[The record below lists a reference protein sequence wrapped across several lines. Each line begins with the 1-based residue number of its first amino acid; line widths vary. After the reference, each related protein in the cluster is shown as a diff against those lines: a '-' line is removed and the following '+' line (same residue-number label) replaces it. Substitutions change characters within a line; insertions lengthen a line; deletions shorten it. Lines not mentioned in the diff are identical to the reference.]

1 MMRTIVAI
9 DPGIKNLGICVAEV
23 VADLSG
29 NQQISDIL
37 LWENFNLVSDSSA
50 QLSTRCSVQS
60 CKGPASWSYE
70 ATATDSALLCKKCG
84 KKGFKGFTAIDPEK
98 IKTVATCRE
107 FAESLG
113 WTDAKKKTKVLLLE
127 EVAKF
132 YLMPYKAAKVKS
144 MSPAD
149 VFGKIRVFVESR
161 IPFLKKPSVLRI
173 ENQKSIAPF
182 LRDIQ
187 MQIYSL
193 MRYILEKDGWTGS
206 FEFVH
211 PGAKNKGDAISAGSD
226 KYKERK
232 DATLGRI
239 EKKLALW
246 SKAKPAVAAP
256 WLLLFNGVSKK
267 YDLADTLQM
276 CLG

>member
-1 MMRTIVAI
+1 MRTIVAI
-9 DPGIKNLGICVAEV
+9 DPGIKNLGICVAGV
-23 VADLSG
+23 LADLSG

-50 QLSTRCSVQS
+50 QSSTRCAVQS
-60 CKGPASWSYE
+60 CKGPASWSYKGE
-70 ATATDSALLCKKCG
+70 VLLCKKCG

-98 IKTVATCRE
+98 IKTVASIRE
-107 FAESLG
+107 FATELG
-113 WTDAKKKTKVLLLE
+113 WADAKKKTKAALLD

-161 IPFLKKPSVLRI
+161 IPILKKASVVRI
-173 ENQKSIAPF
+173 ENQKSIAPL

-193 MRYILEKDGWTGS
+193 MRYILEKDGWTGT

-239 EKKLALW
+239 EKKLLAW
-246 SKAKPAVAAP
+246 STAKPAVAAP

-276 CLG
+276 CLC

>member
-1 MMRTIVAI
+1 M
-9 DPGIKNLGICVAEV
+9 N
-23 VADLSG
+23 
-29 NQQISDIL
+29 IL

-60 CKGPASWSYE
+60 CKGHASWSYK
-70 ATATDSALLCKKCG
+70 AGATDGALLCKKCG
-84 KKGFKGFTAIDPEK
+84 KKGFRGFSAVDPEK
-98 IKTVATCRE
+98 IKTVATIRE
-107 FAESLG
+107 FGESLG
-113 WTDAKKKTKVLLLE
+113 WPDAKKKTKATLLE

-144 MSPAD
+144 MSPSD
-149 VFGKIRVFVESR
+149 VFGKIRVFVETR
-161 IPFLKKPSVLRI
+161 IPTLKKASIIRI
-173 ENQKSIAPF
+173 ENQKSIAPL

-193 MRYILEKDGWTGS
+193 MRYILEKEGWAGT

-211 PGAKNKGDAISAGSD
+211 PGAKNKGDEISAGSD

-239 EKKLALW
+239 EMKLSAW
-246 SKAKPAVAAP
+246 AAAKPVVAAP

-276 CLG
+276 NLS

>member
-1 MMRTIVAI
+1 MATTICSI
-9 DPGIKNLGICVAEV
+9 DPGIKNLGICIAERDV
-23 VADLSG
+23 SG
-29 NQQISDIL
+29 NILNIL

-60 CKGPASWSYE
+60 CKGPASWSYKAE
-70 ATATDSALLCKKCG
+70 ALLCKKCG
-84 KKGFKGFTAIDPEK
+84 KKGFKGCVPVELEK

-107 FAESLG
+107 FGESLG
-113 WTDAKKKTKVLLLE
+113 WTDAKKKTKAALLE

-149 VFGKIRVFVESR
+149 VFGKIRVFVETR
-161 IPFLKKPSVLRI
+161 IPVLKKASIVRI
-173 ENQKSIAPF
+173 ENQKSIAPL

-193 MRYILEKDGWTGS
+193 MRYILEKEGWTGT
-206 FEFVH
+206 FEFIH
-211 PGAKNKGDAISAGSD
+211 PGSKNKGDEISAGSD

-239 EKKLALW
+239 EKKLAAW
-246 SKAKPAVAAP
+246 SVAKPAVAAP
-256 WLLLFNGVSKK
+256 WLAAFNGVSKK

-276 CLG
+276 ILG

>member
-1 MMRTIVAI
+1 
-9 DPGIKNLGICVAEV
+9 LGICIAERDV
-23 VADLSG
+23 SG
-29 NQQISDIL
+29 NILNIL

-60 CKGPASWSYE
+60 CKGPASWSYKSE
-70 ATATDSALLCKKCG
+70 ALLCKKCG
-84 KKGFKGFTAIDPEK
+84 KKGFRGFSAVDPEK
-98 IKTVATCRE
+98 IKTVATIRE
-107 FAESLG
+107 WATELG
-113 WTDAKKKTKVLLLE
+113 WTDAKKKTKATLTD

-144 MSPAD
+144 LSPAD

-161 IPFLKKPSVLRI
+161 IPTLRKASIIRI
-173 ENQKSIAPF
+173 ENQKSIAPL

-193 MRYILEKDGWTGS
+193 MRYILEKEGWTGT

-211 PGAKNKGDAISAGSD
+211 PGAKNKGDEISAGSD

-239 EKKLALW
+239 EKRLATW
-246 SKAKPAVAAP
+246 ATAKPAESAP
-256 WLLLFNGVSKK
+256 WIQLFNGVSKK

-276 CLG
+276 ILG

>member
-1 MMRTIVAI
+1 MTTICSI
-9 DPGIKNLGICVAEV
+9 DPGIKNLGICVAERDV
-23 VADLSG
+23 SG
-29 NQQISDIL
+29 NILNIL

-50 QLSTRCSVQS
+50 QLSTRCAVQS
-60 CKGPASWSYE
+60 CKGPASWSFKSGFSD
-70 ATATDSALLCKKCG
+70 AALLCKKCG
-84 KKGFKGFTAIDPEK
+84 KKGFKGFVPVDPEK
-98 IKTVATCRE
+98 IKTVSSIRE
-107 FAESLG
+107 FATELG
-113 WTDAKKKTKVLLLE
+113 WADSKKKTKAVLVE

-161 IPFLKKPSVLRI
+161 IPILKKASVIRI
-173 ENQKSIAPF
+173 ENQKSIAPL

-193 MRYILEKDGWTGS
+193 MRYILEKEGWTGT

-211 PGAKNKGDAISAGSD
+211 PGAKNKGDEISAGSD

-239 EKKLALW
+239 EKKLAAW
-246 SKAKPAVAAP
+246 STGNQAVAAP
-256 WLLLFNGVSKK
+256 WILLFNGVSKK

>member
-1 MMRTIVAI
+1 MTTICSI
-9 DPGIKNLGICVAEV
+9 DPGIKNLGICVAERDV
-23 VADLSG
+23 SG
-29 NQQISDIL
+29 NILNIL

-60 CKGPASWSYE
+60 CKGPASWSYKSE
-70 ATATDSALLCKKCG
+70 ALLCKKCG
-84 KKGFKGFTAIDPEK
+84 KKGFRGFSAVDPEK
-98 IKTVATCRE
+98 IKTVATIRE
-107 FAESLG
+107 WATELG
-113 WTDAKKKTKVLLLE
+113 WPDAKKKTKATLTD

-144 MSPAD
+144 LSPAD

-161 IPFLKKPSVLRI
+161 IPTLRKASIIRI
-173 ENQKSIAPF
+173 ENQKSIAPL

-193 MRYILEKDGWTGS
+193 MRYILEKEGWTGT

-211 PGAKNKGDAISAGSD
+211 PGAKNKGDEISAGSD

-239 EKKLALW
+239 EKRLATW
-246 SKAKPAVAAP
+246 ATAKPAESAP
-256 WLLLFNGVSKK
+256 WIQLFNGVSKK

>member
-1 MMRTIVAI
+1 MTTICSI
-9 DPGIKNLGICVAEV
+9 DPGIKNLGICIAERDV
-23 VADLSG
+23 SG
-29 NQQISDIL
+29 NILNIL

-60 CKGPASWSYE
+60 CKGPASWSYK
-70 ATATDSALLCKKCG
+70 ASAADSALVCKKCG
-84 KKGFKGFTAIDPEK
+84 KKGFRGFTTVETEK
-98 IKTVATCRE
+98 IKTVATIRE

-113 WTDAKKKTKVLLLE
+113 WTDAKKKTKAALLE

-144 MSPAD
+144 LSPAD
-149 VFGKIRVFVESR
+149 VFGKIRVFVETR
-161 IPFLKKPSVLRI
+161 IPFLKKASVVRI
-173 ENQKSIAPF
+173 ENQKSIAPL

-193 MRYILEKDGWTGS
+193 MRYILEKDGWTGT

-211 PGAKNKGDAISAGSD
+211 PGSKNKGDEISAGSD

-239 EKKLALW
+239 EKRLATW
-246 SKAKPAVAAP
+246 STVKPAVAAP
-256 WLLLFNGVSKK
+256 WLILFNGVSKK

-276 CLG
+276 ILG

>member
-1 MMRTIVAI
+1 MTTICSI
-9 DPGIKNLGICVAEV
+9 DPGIKNLGICIAERDV
-23 VADLSG
+23 SG
-29 NQQISDIL
+29 NILNIL

-60 CKGPASWSYE
+60 CKGPASWSYKGTSSE
-70 ATATDSALLCKKCG
+70 AALLCKKCG
-84 KKGFKGFTAIDPEK
+84 KKGFRGFTAVDPEK
-98 IKTVATCRE
+98 LKTVSSIRE
-107 FAESLG
+107 FATELG
-113 WTDAKKKTKVLLLE
+113 WADAKKKTKAFLVE

-132 YLMPYKAAKVKS
+132 YLMPYKAAKAKS

-149 VFGKIRVFVESR
+149 VFGKIRVFVETR
-161 IPFLKKPSVLRI
+161 IPVLKKVSIVRI
-173 ENQKSIAPF
+173 ENQKSIAPL

-193 MRYILEKDGWTGS
+193 MRYILEKEGWTGT

-211 PGAKNKGDAISAGSD
+211 PGSKNKGDEISAGSD

-239 EKKLALW
+239 EKKLSAW
-246 SKAKPAVAAP
+246 STGNQAVAAP
-256 WLLLFNGVSKK
+256 WILLFNGVSKK

>member
-1 MMRTIVAI
+1 MRTIVAI

-50 QLSTRCSVQS
+50 QLSTRCAVQS
-60 CKGPASWSYE
+60 CKGPASWSYKGE
-70 ATATDSALLCKKCG
+70 SLLCKKCG
-84 KKGFKGFTAIDPEK
+84 KKGFKGLVAIDPEK
-98 IKTVATCRE
+98 IKTVATIRE

-113 WTDAKKKTKVLLLE
+113 WTDAKKKTKATLLE

-144 MSPAD
+144 MSPSD

-161 IPFLKKPSVLRI
+161 IPILKKASIVRI
-173 ENQKSIAPF
+173 ENQKSIAPL

-193 MRYILEKDGWTGS
+193 MRYILEKDGWNGT

-211 PGAKNKGDAISAGSD
+211 PGSKNKGDAISAGSD

-239 EKKLALW
+239 EKKLATW
-246 SKAKPAVAAP
+246 STVKPAVAAP